1 MISISMAVHRITSL
15 RILFYLCFPLFLV
28 FRFYRCFTYPP
39 ESANPSS
46 SSSSRPAAGAD
57 RTTKKL
63 RKPYTITKSR
73 DRWTAEEHE
82 RFLDALLL

>member
-1 MISISMAVHRITSL
+1 MAVHRVPSL
-15 RILFYLCFPLFLV
+15 RLLFYLCSPVFLI
-28 FRFYRCFTYPP
+28 FRFYWCFTYPP
-39 ESANPSS
+39 DGANPSS
-46 SSSSRPAAGAD
+46 SSSARPAAGAE